1 MPDSEGGA
9 AARPQYSSIPGRV
22 KPMIPAAHNAAF
34 RLRIGGRP
42 VDIFTLV
49 FVAATLGLLAVTWW
63 VAGFRAAAQGVGGG
77 MQLFLQILPRMLL
90 AFVLAGLIQ
99 VLVPNQTIAR
109 YLSDASG
116 FRGLVAASIAGVF
129 TPGGPFFMFPVVAA
143 LFKMGAGIGPLV
155 AYLAAWSLL
164 GAYRVVLWELPFLG
178 PRITA
183 IRLLVSLPLP
193 LLAGAAA
200 RLLIEHFRV
209 PPPP

>member
-1 MPDSEGGA
+1 MDT
-9 AARPQYSSIPGRV
+9 
-22 KPMIPAAHNAAF
+22 
-34 RLRIGGRP
+34 
-42 VDIFTLV
+42 FTLG

-63 VAGFRAAAQGVGGG
+63 VGGPRTAVQGIGGG
-77 MQLFLQILPRMLL
+77 LQLFLQILPRMLL

-116 FRGLVAASIAGVF
+116 FRGIVAASVAGTF

-155 AYLAAWSLL
+155 AYLTAWSLL

-178 PRITA
+178 PRITFV
-183 IRLLVSLPLP
+183 RVLVSLPMP
-193 LLAGAAA
+193 LIAGAAA
-200 RLLIEHFRV
+200 RYFVEYFRV